1 MTAKQMRKQA
11 SMPDEIMIMIWLDYQ
26 PYTRYSGCLPIHDS
40 PTYRRSTPSHGL
52 IACQF
57 YQWSLECNRWYEA
70 FNDRVPHKFS
80 CTDYHTGG
88 QYIRGWLN
96 RFQTSNNIELFL
108 YLVRKKSHCDLVNTA
123 SSCWQDEEDSKKV
136 NLMGEAL
143 FMFQSFIFT
152 FNFCFQLS
160 SKAIHDCSECK
171 RMIEHFILQ
180 NFCFIYF
187 FVKISLINQRRILQ
201 FYLTAGL

>member
-1 MTAKQMRKQA
+1 MTAKQIRKQA

-26 PYTRYSGCLPIHDS
+26 PYTRYSGCLPFHDS

-88 QYIRGWLN
+88 QYTRGWLN
-96 RFQTSNNIELFL
+96 RFLTSNNIELFF
-108 YLVRKKSHCDLVNTA
+108 YLVSWIIFL
-123 SSCWQDEEDSKKV
+123 
-136 NLMGEAL
+136 LPL
-143 FMFQSFIFT
+143 QSFNWVFVYKS
-152 FNFCFQLS
+152 NFC
-160 SKAIHDCSECK
+160 K
-171 RMIEHFILQ
+171 
-180 NFCFIYF
+180 
-187 FVKISLINQRRILQ
+187 SLPRCI
-201 FYLTAGL
+201 F